1 MGQVVVD
8 AGLEFRVV
16 NGCQPQRSKIDA
28 IEVIFDF
35 ENDAKQLCLRTL
47 AERMSGRVPTKLA
60 ERPGAMSLT
69 VVDTVT
75 WRIAFE
81 VTELPCSPASLSMPT
96 VAKNSERV
104 PP

>member
-1 MGQVVVD
+1 MGKVVVD
-8 AGLEFRVV
+8 AGLESRVAIA
-16 NGCQPQRSKIDA
+16 CQRFKIVA
-28 IEVIFDF
+28 IEVIVVLK
-35 ENDAKQLCLRTL
+35 NDAKQLCLRTL

-75 WRIAFE
+75 CKVAFE
-81 VTELPCSPASLSMPT
+81 VRELHCSPANLSMPT
-96 VAKNSERV
+96 VADNSERV